1 MARTAWPA
9 ASIRAVRSTLK
20 AGKALLAAVLALGA
34 TAASAGAAKT
44 SFGADLRA
52 HANDPAVCGEG
63 FFPTFLASPSCTWL
77 SGAPGVSFYAPASG
91 TVTAVRVRAGALG
104 GQMQVIVMRSL
115 YENRA
120 GDPEHPYFTCCFV
133 EAYGPVFEAKAGA
146 VTTVTSSL
154 PMTEQPTPPL
164 SDVTT
169 KAAGDL
175 LAISVLSPNVP
186 IPALIDE
193 KSRDA
198 GFYPAPASSTQAVP
212 GLAPLSA
219 SANPEGAEM
228 LMNADFETRPE
239 AGTPVGVGGGAPA
252 GEALN
257 PIALARGPSAA
268 VAFTKVSIR
277 VRRGVA
283 AIPLECLA
291 LDCAGSLSLQ
301 SVRAAGAAR
310 TGKKRLQ
317 PASYGTARFSLKA
330 GTTGIVRVKLN
341 AAARRTLK
349 RRHRLVGRASV
360 RFTSGGAAP
369 ISVPITLKK

>member
-1 MARTAWPA
+1 M
-9 ASIRAVRSTLK
+9 RSTLK
-20 AGKALLAAVLALGA
+20 AGKALVAAVLALGA
-34 TAASAGAAKT
+34 TATSAGAAQT

-52 HANDPAVCGEG
+52 HADDPAVCGEG

-77 SGAPGVSFYAPASG
+77 SGGPGVSFYAPASG

-104 GQMQVIVMRSL
+104 GQMQVLVMRSL
-115 YENRA
+115 YENKA

-154 PMTEQPTPPL
+154 AMTEQPTPPL

-175 LAISVLSPNVP
+175 LAISILSPNVP

-198 GFYPAPASSTQAVP
+198 GFYPAPTPSTQAAP
-212 GLAPLSA
+212 GPAPLSA
-219 SANPEGAEM
+219 SASPEGAEM
-228 LMNADFETRPE
+228 LMNADFETRLE
-239 AGTPVGVGGGAPA
+239 AGVPSGAGGSAPSGGGGAPA

-257 PIALARGPSAA
+257 PIALARRPSAA
-268 VAFTKVSIR
+268 VAFTKVSIL

-283 AIPLECLA
+283 AIALQCLA

-301 SVRAAGAAR
+301 SVRTGGAAR
-310 TGKKRLQ
+310 TAKKRPQ
-317 PASYGTARFSLKA
+317 PVSYGTARFSLKA
-330 GTTGIVRVKLN
+330 GAVGNVRVKLN

-349 RRHRLVGRASV
+349 RRHRLVVRASV
-360 RFTSGGAAP
+360 RFTSGGVAP